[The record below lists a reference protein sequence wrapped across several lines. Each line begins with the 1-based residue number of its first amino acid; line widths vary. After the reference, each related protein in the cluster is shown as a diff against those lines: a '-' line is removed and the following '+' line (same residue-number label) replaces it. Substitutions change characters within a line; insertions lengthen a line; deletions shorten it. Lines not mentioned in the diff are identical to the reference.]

1 VFILQLQNYANE
13 GMLWCLESVSSYFVV
28 DGFILLFMTLVEL
41 LGLVDAFFVVYE
53 SLVFVLSL

>member
-1 VFILQLQNYANE
+1 
-13 GMLWCLESVSSYFVV
+13 MLWCLESVSSYFVV